1 MDTNDAHACLSGTEV
16 LLEQFIPDHVFL
28 YVTKGIIECYDGSK
42 SYLLKPGDYCLVR
55 KNRLAK
61 YYSKKGAAFERIFFC
76 FEETFLRSFQEKH
89 HIIKTTFNQTD
100 TLVEIAPNELIPA
113 FIHSLKPYTDH
124 DGKINE
130 AFEDVKYEELLIILL
145 QIQPELA
152 GLFFDYA
159 TPQKINLEEFMNR
172 NYKFNVKIE
181 RFAYLTGR
189 SLSAFKRDFK
199 AIFNEAPNHWLVKKR
214 LEEAFILIDRD
225 QKKSSEI
232 YLDLGFEDLSHF
244 SLAFKKHFG
253 MRPTELAEQRNT
265 IIKYPDK
272 FTE

>member
-1 MDTNDAHACLSGTEV
+1 MDKNDANSCLSGTEV

-42 SYLLKPGDYCLVR
+42 SYMLKPGDYCLVR

-61 YYSKKGAAFERIFFC
+61 YYSKKGTAFERIFFC

-89 HIIKTTFNQTD
+89 HLIKTTFNQTD
-100 TLVEIAPNELIPA
+100 TLMEITPDELIPA
-113 FIHSLKPYTDH
+113 FIHSLKPYTDQA
-124 DGKINE
+124 GKINE

-159 TPQKINLEEFMNR
+159 SPQKINLEEFMNR
-172 NYKFNVKIE
+172 NYKFNVNIE

-199 AIFNEAPNHWLVKKR
+199 AIFKEAPNHWLVKKR
-214 LEEAFILIDRD
+214 LEEAFILIERD
-225 QKKSSEI
+225 HKKSSEI

-253 MRPTELAEQRNT
+253 MRPTELAEQRNA
-265 IIKYPDK
+265 IIKYPNK
-272 FTE
+272 FAE